1 MWGIMSKEFNDCLE
15 TEETLEGAKIIEDS
29 AEALND
35 KNEPEP
41 KQPRK
46 S

>member
-41 KQPRK
+41 KQSRK